1 MHTQRAAFISAAIV
15 SLAGLLTGCGGH
27 APSRA
32 SASTAAA
39 ATTASAAGPTTPD
52 HEPFEV
58 TKVSQS
64 GELVWI
70 HFNAELDPQ
79 SAARGVRVYEDV
91 DTDPG
96 GDFRGGSS
104 TPWLDPSAR
113 VLLVRADS
121 RAANEVRLQLTSEV
135 RSRDGRALSGGRFS
149 DALSFSDPGAEVVF
163 EYRFRPGPE
172 GIASTASQSL
182 VANVSDDH
190 GDEQSTATPLRQ
202 AEDGAIEVEADRDWF
217 ALDLLGGH
225 SVTIRTE
232 TGGDTMLTL
241 YDANNS
247 PLATNDDD
255 PDGGL
260 HSVLAWDVVTSGRYY
275 AEVRGFGSSTPTYR
289 ISLDGPG
296 ARQEAGDTPQAAL
309 VVQLGQS
316 VSEALGSGDRDH
328 FALDLNA
335 GTPLRV
341 EADHADVNLIALD
354 VDGRAFA
361 EPVHVV
367 AAGETLGR
375 IASQYGIDYAELA
388 RLNGIADPNQI
399 SVGQRIHVPSRDPL
413 ALDAPG
419 GRLYVLAFGFEAATP
434 GYTIGFRGAATVPP
448 PPAPR
453 QDDHGDDVAS
463 ASSLTLGVDASGIL
477 EERGDV
483 DWFGVDLREGKT
495 YTLATV
501 TAGDSILRVLDAGG
515 VEQAKNDDDPA
526 GGRHSALT
534 FRAATSG
541 RYYLEVSGYGQ
552 ATFSFTLQAAERA
565 PSALPNPARFRP
577 RARTDVWHIDFRLR
591 ADLWAQ
597 DLASHGLSSG
607 DETTDRLMRER
618 VEDELLS
625 FLSQKYKLSGDGSP
639 IRGRSW
645 KISFTPTKPSGRPGR
660 NYSREVVGGS
670 HEDGSRTLGV
680 SYLDPG
686 NRRREDN
693 DDLGRL
699 GIFSASI
706 DGRNST
712 LRPALRAS
720 DRRFLDGSYLLGDG
734 SSSDD
739 SRFRRIRQVA
749 SDWAHA
755 LAVVTAHEAGH
766 SVGLEHDESNPRGI
780 MKAALSRTLLSD
792 HATRFADPSALTLDA
807 NLGQD

>member
-1 MHTQRAAFISAAIV
+1 VHTYRVAFMSATIV
-15 SLAGLLTGCGGH
+15 SLAGLVTGCGGH
-27 APSRA
+27 APSRT

-39 ATTASAAGPTTPD
+39 ATSAAGPTLPTPQ
-52 HEPFEV
+52 PLEV
-58 TKVSQS
+58 THVTQS

-70 HFNAELDPQ
+70 HFSAELEPQ
-79 SAARGVRVYEDV
+79 TAARGLRVHEDA
-91 DTDPG
+91 DLDPG
-96 GDFRGGSS
+96 GDFRGGSV
-104 TPWLDPSAR
+104 TPWLDPSGR
-113 VLLVRADS
+113 VLLVRASS
-121 RAANEVRLQLTSEV
+121 RFPNEVRLQLTDEV
-135 RSRDGRALSGGRFS
+135 RAKDGRALSGGQFS
-149 DALSFSDPGAEVVF
+149 DAISFSDSKAEVVF
-163 EYRFRPGPE
+163 EHRFRPAPE
-172 GIASTASQSL
+172 SAPVGSGSL
-182 VANVSDDH
+182 AANTGDDH
-190 GDEQSTATPLRQ
+190 GDDQAGASPLLQ
-202 AEDGAIEVEADRDWF
+202 AADGAIEVEADRDWF
-217 ALDLLGGH
+217 VLDLIGGH
-225 SVTIRTE
+225 PVTVRTE
-232 TGGDTMLTL
+232 TSGDTILTL
-241 YDANNS
+241 YDGNNS

-255 PDGGL
+255 PDGGR
-260 HSVLAWDVVTSGRYY
+260 HSVVRYDVPTSGRYY
-275 AEVRGFGSSTPTYR
+275 AEVRGYSTSTPTYR
-289 ISLDGPG
+289 VLVDGPG
-296 ARQEAGDTPQAAL
+296 ARREAGDEPSSAL
-309 VVQLGQS
+309 EVQLGES
-316 VSEALGSGDRDH
+316 VQEALGRGDRDH
-328 FALDLNA
+328 FAILLSA

-341 EADHADVNLIALD
+341 AADHADVNLIALD
-354 VDGRAFA
+354 ANGQAFA
-361 EPVHVV
+361 EPTHTV
-367 AAGETLGR
+367 APGETLGR
-375 IASQYGIDYAELA
+375 IASQYGIDYTELA
-388 RLNGIADPNQI
+388 RLNGISDPNRI
-399 SVGQRIHVPSRDPL
+399 AVGQQIHVPSRDPL

-419 GRLYVLAFGFEAATP
+419 GQFYVLAFGFEAATP
-434 GYTIGFRGAATVPP
+434 NYTIGFRGAATVPAP
-448 PPAPR
+448 PTPR
-453 QDDHGDDVAS
+453 SDDHGDGSAS
-463 ASSLTLGVDASGIL
+463 ASALTLGVDASGIL

-495 YTLATV
+495 YTLGTV
-501 TAGDSILRVLDAGG
+501 TSGDSILRVLDGSGA
-515 VEQAKNDDDPA
+515 ELAKNDDDPA

-552 ATFSFTLQAAERA
+552 ATFGYTLQAALRA

-577 RARTDVWHIDFRLR
+577 RAGTDVWHIDFRLR

-607 DETTDRLMRER
+607 DGVTDRLMRER

-625 FLSQKYKLSGDGSP
+625 FLSQKYKLSGDGAP

-645 KISFTPTKPSGRPGR
+645 KISFTSTKPSGTPGR
-660 NYSREVVGGS
+660 SYSREVVGGS

-720 DRRFLDGSYLLGDG
+720 DRRYLDGSYLLGDG

-755 LAVVTAHEAGH
+755 LSVVTAHEAGH

-807 NLGQD
+807 NLDQD